1 MFFAD
6 PTRAILSCGEIL
18 VGTFKTEPI
27 FEKRTH
33 DMGHLYFY
41 VFSIVM
47 SWIMVRIY
55 KAISYQHRQTHF
67 SNGVNCYNNQI
78 NLFIAIVAESYSKAK
93 SHYKASLPE
102 D

>member
-1 MFFAD
+1 M
-6 PTRAILSCGEIL
+6 RAILSCGEIL

-33 DMGHLYFY
+33 DLGHIYFY

-55 KAISYQHRQTHF
+55 KAIFCQHRQTHF
-67 SNGVNCYNNQI
+67 SNGANCYNNQI

>member
-1 MFFAD
+1 MFCVD

-47 SWIMVRIY
+47 SWIMVRIST
-55 KAISYQHRQTHF
+55 KPFLIST
-67 SNGVNCYNNQI
+67 VKPI
-78 NLFIAIVAESYSKAK
+78 
-93 SHYKASLPE
+93 SLMV
-102 D
+102 